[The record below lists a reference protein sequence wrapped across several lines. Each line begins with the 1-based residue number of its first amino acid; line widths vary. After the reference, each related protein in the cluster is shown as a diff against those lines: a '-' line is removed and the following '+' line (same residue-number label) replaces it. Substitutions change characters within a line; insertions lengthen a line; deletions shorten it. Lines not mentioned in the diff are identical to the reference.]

1 MYHQLLNV
9 TILVILPEIE
19 RSDNEEL
26 RTSNKI

>member
-19 RSDNEEL
+19 SDNEEL